1 MAYSL
6 GGLIEAADVNGFIR
20 NNTTNFNRIWGDTTG
35 TGNFGYGQ
43 NTTTNQLS
51 AANVAVVNNTVNVN
65 PWQTLVASMVTA
77 GAHQGTTVSLTPAPA
92 VGGLIQFLTNLS
104 ANLTSL
110 ENNRMNAASQG
121 SSTSATGSRGSA
133 WGTEITFTA
142 TVSFSSNNAA
152 RYFFNCGGQIRLS
165 MAHSTQAS
173 TINTLVSDLCSDLG
187 TIVLSSGGCTIAGTT
202 YTGITQV
209 GGVGGTSGTSTNTGL
224 GFYSLTSGAQTVHT
238 QASDVTYMGGGA
250 GGVNGAAAHTTNYT
264 TDSRIYVTA
273 AYNGSGTITL
283 TARVDVSSDIGG
295 NKVNS
300 GTTCTCTV
308 NPPETTNLTNSW
320 GTPTVSVPNI

>member
-1 MAYSL
+1 MAYSQ
-6 GGLIEAADVNGFIR
+6 GGLIQAADVNGFIR

-43 NTTTNQLS
+43 NTTTNQLA
-51 AANVAVVNNTVNVN
+51 AANVAVINNVVNVN
-65 PWQTLVASMVTA
+65 PWQTLVATMVTA

-92 VGGLIQFLTNLS
+92 VGGLIQFLTNLN

-110 ENNRMNAASQG
+110 ENNRLNAASQG

-165 MAHSTQAS
+165 MAHSTQAN
-173 TINTLVSDLCSDLG
+173 TVNTLVSDLCGDLG

-202 YTGITQV
+202 YTGITKI
-209 GGVGGTSGTSTNTGL
+209 GGSSPSGTSTNTGL

-238 QASDVTYMGGGA
+238 QSSDLTYMGGGYPVA
-250 GGVNGAAAHTTNYT
+250 TTNYT
-264 TDSRIYVTA
+264 TNSRIYITA

-295 NKVNS
+295 NKVNA

>member
-1 MAYSL
+1 MAYSQ
-6 GGLIEAADVNGFIR
+6 GGLIQAADVNGFIR

-51 AANVAVVNNTVNVN
+51 AANVAVVNNIVNVN

-110 ENNRMNAASQG
+110 ENNRLNASSQG

-165 MAHSTQAS
+165 MAHSTQAN
-173 TINTLVSDLCSDLG
+173 TVNTLVSDLCGDLG

-202 YTGITQV
+202 YTGITKI
-209 GGVGGTSGTSTNTGL
+209 GGSSPSGTSTNTGL

-238 QASDVTYMGGGA
+238 QSSDLTYMGGGYPVA
-250 GGVNGAAAHTTNYT
+250 TTNYT
-264 TDSRIYVTA
+264 TNSRIYITA

-295 NKVNS
+295 NKVNA

>member
-1 MAYSL
+1 MAYSQ
-6 GGLIEAADVNGFIR
+6 GGLIQAADVNGFIR

-43 NTTTNQLS
+43 KTTTNQLS
-51 AANVAVVNNTVNVN
+51 AANVAVVNNIVNVN

-110 ENNRMNAASQG
+110 ENNRLNASSQG

-165 MAHSTQAS
+165 MAHSTQAN
-173 TINTLVSDLCSDLG
+173 TVNTLVSDLCGDLG

-202 YTGITQV
+202 YTGITKI
-209 GGVGGTSGTSTNTGL
+209 GGSSPSGTSTNTGL

-238 QASDVTYMGGGA
+238 QSSDLTYMGGGYPVA
-250 GGVNGAAAHTTNYT
+250 TTNYT
-264 TDSRIYVTA
+264 TNSRIYITA

-295 NKVNS
+295 NKVNA

>member
-1 MAYSL
+1 MAYSQ
-6 GGLIEAADVNGFIR
+6 GGLIQAADVNGFIR

-51 AANVAVVNNTVNVN
+51 AANVAVVNNIVNVN

-110 ENNRMNAASQG
+110 ENNRLNASSQG

-165 MAHSTQAS
+165 MAHSTQAN
-173 TINTLVSDLCSDLG
+173 TVNTLVSDLCGDLG

-202 YTGITQV
+202 YTGITKI
-209 GGVGGTSGTSTNTGL
+209 GGSSPSGTSTNTGL

-238 QASDVTYMGGGA
+238 QSSDLTYMGGGYPVA
-250 GGVNGAAAHTTNYT
+250 TTNYT
-264 TDSRIYVTA
+264 TNSRIYITA